1 MSDATKIERLKMDLA
16 AVRAQREKIRA
27 TRDTLK
33 VKLTGEARLHAL
45 LARSHF
51 DLWHEYVHPRHDTA
65 LPPAELA
72 EHISYKR
79 GLAVDAGV
87 GLLHEGYIA
96 VQQIKQALAPH
107 TRGPVRAILDFG
119 CGCGRLTRY
128 MNLLGEAGAR
138 CVGCDVDAPAIE
150 WSQKHLPN
158 SGTFFTSS
166 DRPPILAVEKG
177 TFDLIVALSVFT
189 HLPEDMQDAWLAEL
203 MSLLRPGGLLL
214 ATFHG
219 PYYHRFVPEELREKF
234 GDDGF
239 VHCDLGKTRDLPDYY
254 LTTFHTTDY
263 IKARW
268 SRFGELAEIVPMA
281 VQLQDAAILRRPE

>member
-1 MSDATKIERLKMDLA
+1 MTDEAKIERLKKDLA

-33 VKLTGEARLHAL
+33 VKLAGESRLHRL

-51 DLWHEYVHPRHDTA
+51 DLWREHVHPRHDTA

-79 GLAVDAGV
+79 GLEVEAGD

-107 TRGPVRAILDFG
+107 VRGPVRQILDFG

-128 MNLLGEAGAR
+128 MDLLGAPGVR
-138 CVGCDVDAPAIE
+138 RVGCDVDAPAIE
-150 WSQKHLPN
+150 WAQKHLPN
-158 SGTFFTSS
+158 SGEFFASL
-166 DRPPILAVEKG
+166 DRPPISHAEKG
-177 TFDLIVALSVFT
+177 AFDLIVALSVFT

-234 GDDGF
+234 GDYGF
-239 VHCDLGKTRDLPDYY
+239 IHCDLGKTPDLPDYY

-263 IKARW
+263 IKERW
-268 SRFGELAEIVPMA
+268 PRFGELAEIVPMA